1 LDIDEIQIN
10 VDRISPLPK
19 PRLSGNHREF
29 QRFEMRRRQRNVH
42 AAITK
47 YTSSFEQQLRTVKA
61 HSLTDY
67 VTTSGPALVQQLYG
81 ALPPICKQLKAR
93 RNPGLEFPDLRSNYD
108 ELKHEI
114 MCVLKWPDAKS
125 EFAKFEQDSMSQRKI
140 HAGVTIDPSQ
150 HGRDF
155 GGKEKSEVPTII
167 I

>member
-1 LDIDEIQIN
+1 MKFKSMLTESSLYQ
-10 VDRISPLPK
+10 SPDYPAIIASFKDLK
-19 PRLSGNHREF
+19 YADASA
-29 QRFEMRRRQRNVH
+29 NVH

-61 HSLTDY
+61 HILTDY
-67 VTTSGPALVQQLYG
+67 VTTSGPALAQQLYG

-125 EFAKFEQDSMSQRKI
+125 EFAKFEQGSMSQRKI

-150 HGRDF
+150 HGRNF

>member
-1 LDIDEIQIN
+1 MKFKSMLTESSLYQ
-10 VDRISPLPK
+10 SPDYPAIIASFKDLK
-19 PRLSGNHREF
+19 YADASA
-29 QRFEMRRRQRNVH
+29 NVH

-125 EFAKFEQDSMSQRKI
+125 EFAKFEQGSMSQRKI